1 MIEPYAN
8 NVSIESP
15 PSPHVPEGVFSRTAI
30 PSCLAD
36 PPMQRQIF
44 LRPEDTVIFEDEQ
57 CFIKVSVVKSEPT
70 SATGISQGNRSAAAT
85 DIQVKSSAQQSLT
98 IRDGAEPEPLVD
110 DEDTEDGDV
119 LDQTAFAPDPN
130 RDATPATS
138 RPTEGLAVKDT
149 PSRPAGRDSGPMYS
163 TAPNNRL
170 SEGPN
175 IKNSNG
181 VDAST
186 PSARAGAE
194 KAKRAQVKI
203 SDDGDSQFVFP
214 NAKGQKTYGGT
225 PRQKRVG
232 SKREILE
239 SPTKEDG
246 SSEDM
251 NDDSVVDGA
260 ASQSPRPSTIHR
272 AGESQ
277 SSPNRKRSIDE
288 SVKDAGNI
296 SSTAPPTKRKRGRPS
311 NASKKLEAVQKKNQL
326 VSTQTPTLTKSGK
339 QRVRRTKTYTD
350 DDTVALA
357 EPPSSSGKLKMP
369 HGKRDSRAEKRL
381 EADDDDD
388 DDDDDEEGDTG
399 IVVLSRTSNVSP
411 DLDPRPNS
419 TPQSSGAPM
428 GGKTPARVLLSGL
441 KPPDVNKATNW
452 LKKQRISVEDV
463 VPGKRSNFVCVVSS
477 GELPTTAKVVRSLA
491 RGKKVVTDQWIKDS
505 ISQGELVDLDPY
517 VHDDLADTV
526 DVNRSK
532 LFEGKSLFITHAL
545 MVKYGHGFA
554 DIKELATDVGALR
567 VETGA
572 TKKATGMSAFSTII
586 LGADGDDPG
595 ALKLTQE
602 DGRIVYQKDL
612 LTQSIIRGALLCD
625 DDEFHWKPSTTG
637 TGKKGKK

>member
-8 NVSIESP
+8 KVSIESP

-70 SATGISQGNRSAAAT
+70 SATGMSQGNRSAAAT

-98 IRDGAEPEPLVD
+98 IRDGAEPEPLGD
-110 DEDTEDGDV
+110 DEDTEDEYD
-119 LDQTAFAPDPN
+119 LDQRAITPDPN

-138 RPTEGLAVKDT
+138 RPTDNLAVKDT
-149 PSRPAGRDSGPMYS
+149 PSRPASRNSGLMYS
-163 TAPNNRL
+163 TAPNNLL

-175 IKNSNG
+175 IQNSNG

-214 NAKGQKTYGGT
+214 NAKGQTTYGGT

-232 SKREILE
+232 SKRGILE
-239 SPTKEDG
+239 CPTKGDG
-246 SSEDM
+246 SSEEV
-251 NDDSVVDGA
+251 NDHSVVDGA
-260 ASQSPRPSTIHR
+260 ASLLPRPATVHR

-288 SVKDAGNI
+288 SVEDAENI
-296 SSTAPPTKRKRGRPS
+296 PSTAPPTKRKRGRPA
-311 NASKKLEAVQKKNQL
+311 NASKKLEAAEKKNQL
-326 VSTQTPTLTKSGK
+326 ASTQSPTLIKSGK
-339 QRVRRTKTYTD
+339 QRGRPTKTSTD
-350 DDTVALA
+350 GDTVALA
-357 EPPSSSGKLKMP
+357 EPPSSSGKLRMP
-369 HGKRDSRAEKRL
+369 HGKKSSRAEKRL

-388 DDDDDEEGDTG
+388 EEEGDTG
-399 IVVLSRTSNVSP
+399 IVVLSRTGNVSP

-419 TPQSSGAPM
+419 TPQSSGAPP
-428 GGKTPARVLLSGL
+428 GGNTPGKVLLSGL
-441 KPPDVNKATNW
+441 KPLEVNKATKW

-463 VPGKRSNFVCVVSS
+463 VPGKRSNFVCVVNS
-477 GELPTTAKVVRSLA
+477 GELPTTVKVVRSLA
-491 RGKKVVTDQWIKDS
+491 RGKKVVTDQWIKES
-505 ISQGELVDLDPY
+505 MSQGELVDLDPY

-545 MVKYGHGFA
+545 MVKYGDGFA

-572 TKKATGMSAFSTII
+572 TKKATSMSASSTII